1 MGRQQSIMIVS
12 LVLRRIMVVP
22 VLLSMLISLG
32 SAAPI
37 HFAPFPSPS
46 VNVATATANVTV
58 VGSSLRPI
66 GEYLTTL
73 FPPVRRCGGRRGSK
87 CGGSSSPPPPP
98 PPPGPTRIAQSL
110 LLKNVNTS
118 EYAGLYKVVVEAG
131 WGISIGIYDKA
142 NRDWMLG
149 VTATSSASNS
159 CNGNCGMEVRFRAT
173 VPWDLSHRAESL
185 SPSAFCSGVAAAK
198 EAMAK
203 GSTIRV
209 PNETDVTVLTTDVEH
224 DDGVDWVKLGV
235 GIGIGVCLLLC
246 LGAVLC
252 AAIGAACAKA

>member
-1 MGRQQSIMIVS
+1 MGITIVLQRIMIV
-12 LVLRRIMVVP
+12 L
-22 VLLSMLISLG
+22 VLLSMLMSLG
-32 SAAPI
+32 SAAPLRS
-37 HFAPFPSPS
+37 AQLSLPPS
-46 VNVATATANVTV
+46 VNVATATANVTA
-58 VGSSLRPI
+58 VGSLSRLRPI

-73 FPPVRRCGGRRGSK
+73 FPTVRRCGGRRGSK

-98 PPPGPTRIAQSL
+98 PPPGPTQIAQSL

-118 EYAGLYKVVVEAG
+118 EYVGLYKVVVEAG
-131 WGISIGIYDKA
+131 WGISIGIYDEA
-142 NRDWMLG
+142 NRDWRLG

-173 VPWDLSHRAESL
+173 VPWNLHHRVESL
-185 SPSAFCSGVAAAK
+185 SASAFCSGVAAAK

-209 PNETDVTVLTTDVEH
+209 PNETDVTVLTTDVDH
-224 DDGVDWVKLGV
+224 DDGVDWVELGV

-246 LGAVLC
+246 
-252 AAIGAACAKA
+252 

>member
-1 MGRQQSIMIVS
+1 MIV
-12 LVLRRIMVVP
+12 LVLF
-22 VLLSMLISLG
+22 MLISLG

-37 HFAPFPSPS
+37 HSAQFPSPS
-46 VNVATATANVTV
+46 VEVATATANVTA
-58 VGSSLRPI
+58 VGSLSSLRPI
-66 GEYLTTL
+66 EKYLTTL
-73 FPPVRRCGGRRGSK
+73 FPTVRRCGGRRGSK
-87 CGGSSSPPPPP
+87 CGGSSSPPSPP
-98 PPPGPTRIAQSL
+98 PPPGPTQIAQSL

-131 WGISIGIYDKA
+131 WGISIGIYDEA
-142 NRDWMLG
+142 NRDWRLG

-173 VPWDLSHRAESL
+173 IPWDLHHRAESL
-185 SPSAFCSGVAAAK
+185 SASAFCSGVAAAK

-209 PNETDVTVLTTDVEH
+209 PNETDVTVLTTDVEY

-235 GIGIGVCLLLC
+235 GIGFGVCLLLC

-252 AAIGAACAKA
+252 AAIG

>member
-1 MGRQQSIMIVS
+1 MGGQQSIMIVS

-37 HFAPFPSPS
+37 HFAPFTSPS

-87 CGGSSSPPPPP
+87 CGGGSSSRPPPP
-98 PPPGPTRIAQSL
+98 PPPGPTQIAQSL

-131 WGISIGIYDKA
+131 WGISIGIYDEA
-142 NRDWMLG
+142 NREWRCDFAPRFLG
-149 VTATSSASNS
+149 TFT
-159 CNGNCGMEVRFRAT
+159 T
-173 VPWDLSHRAESL
+173 VPSHYQHL
-185 SPSAFCSGVAAAK
+185 PSAVVWRQRKRPWRKAPRFECP
-198 EAMAK
+198 
-203 GSTIRV
+203 IRRM
-209 PNETDVTVLTTDVEH
+209 
-224 DDGVDWVKLGV
+224 
-235 GIGIGVCLLLC
+235 
-246 LGAVLC
+246 
-252 AAIGAACAKA
+252 

>member
-1 MGRQQSIMIVS
+1 MIV
-12 LVLRRIMVVP
+12 L
-22 VLLSMLISLG
+22 VLLSMLMSLG
-32 SAAPI
+32 SAAPLRS
-37 HFAPFPSPS
+37 AQLSLPPS
-46 VNVATATANVTV
+46 VNVATATANVTA
-58 VGSSLRPI
+58 VGSLSSLRPI
-66 GEYLTTL
+66 GQYLTTL
-73 FPPVRRCGGRRGSK
+73 LPTVRRCGGRRGSK
-87 CGGSSSPPPPP
+87 CGGSSPPPSPP

-118 EYAGLYKVVVEAG
+118 EYAGLYKVVLEAG
-131 WGISIGIYDKA
+131 WGISIGIYDEA

-159 CNGNCGMEVRFRAT
+159 CTGNWCGMEVRFRAT

-185 SPSAFCSGVAAAK
+185 SASAFCSGVAAAK

-224 DDGVDWVKLGV
+224 DDGVDWVELGV

-246 LGAVLC
+246 LGVVLC
-252 AAIGAACAKA
+252 A

>member
-1 MGRQQSIMIVS
+1 MIV
-12 LVLRRIMVVP
+12 L
-22 VLLSMLISLG
+22 VLLSMLMSLG
-32 SAAPI
+32 SAAPLRS
-37 HFAPFPSPS
+37 AQLSLPPS
-46 VNVATATANVTV
+46 VNVATATANVTA
-58 VGSSLRPI
+58 VGSLSSLRPI

-73 FPPVRRCGGRRGSK
+73 LPTVRRCGGRRGSK
-87 CGGSSSPPPPP
+87 CGGSSPPPSPP

-131 WGISIGIYDKA
+131 WGISIGIYDEA
-142 NRDWMLG
+142 NRDWRLG

-173 VPWDLSHRAESL
+173 VPWNLHHRAESL
-185 SPSAFCSGVAAAK
+185 SASAFCSGVAAAK

-209 PNETDVTVLTTDVEH
+209 PNETDVTVLTTDVDYHE
-224 DDGVDWVKLGV
+224 GVDWVELGV

-246 LGAVLC
+246 LGVVLC
-252 AAIGAACAKA
+252 A

>member
-1 MGRQQSIMIVS
+1 MGTAVGS
-12 LVLRRIMVVP
+12 L
-22 VLLSMLISLG
+22 
-32 SAAPI
+32 
-37 HFAPFPSPS
+37 
-46 VNVATATANVTV
+46 
-58 VGSSLRPI
+58 SSLRPI
-66 GEYLTTL
+66 EKYLTTL
-73 FPPVRRCGGRRGSK
+73 LPTVRRCGGRRGSK
-87 CGGSSSPPPPP
+87 CGGSSPPPSPP
-98 PPPGPTRIAQSL
+98 PPPGPTQIAQSL

-173 VPWDLSHRAESL
+173 IPWNLHHRAESL
-185 SPSAFCSGVAAAK
+185 SASAFCSGVAAAK

-209 PNETDVTVLTTDVEH
+209 PNETDVTVLTTDVDYHE
-224 DDGVDWVKLGV
+224 DGVDWVAV
-235 GIGIGVCLLLC
+235 GIGIGFGVLLLVF
-246 LGAVLC
+246 LGVVL
-252 AAIGAACAKA
+252 GAACGKA

>member
-1 MGRQQSIMIVS
+1 MGIMIV
-12 LVLRRIMVVP
+12 LHRIMI
-22 VLLSMLISLG
+22 VLVLSMLISLG
-32 SAAPI
+32 SAAPLRS
-37 HFAPFPSPS
+37 AQLSLPPPLPLS
-46 VNVATATANVTV
+46 VNVATATANVTA
-58 VGSSLRPI
+58 VGSLSSLRPI
-66 GEYLTTL
+66 GQYLTTL
-73 FPPVRRCGGRRGSK
+73 LPTVRRCGGRRGTK
-87 CGGSSSPPPPP
+87 CGGSSSPPSPP

-118 EYAGLYKVVVEAG
+118 EYEGLYKVVVEAG
-131 WGISIGIYDKA
+131 WGISIGIYDEA

-209 PNETDVTVLTTDVEH
+209 PNETDVTVLTTDVDAHE
-224 DDGVDWVKLGV
+224 DVVDWVELGV
-235 GIGIGVCLLLC
+235 GIGFGVLLLVF
-246 LGAVLC
+246 LGVVL
-252 AAIGAACAKA
+252 GAACGKA

>member
-1 MGRQQSIMIVS
+1 MGIMIV
-12 LVLRRIMVVP
+12 LHRIMI
-22 VLLSMLISLG
+22 VLVLSMLISLG
-32 SAAPI
+32 SAAPLRS
-37 HFAPFPSPS
+37 AQLSLPPPLPPS

-58 VGSSLRPI
+58 VGSLSSLRPI
-66 GEYLTTL
+66 GQYLTTL
-73 FPPVRRCGGRRGSK
+73 FPTARRCGGRRGSK
-87 CGGSSSPPPPP
+87 CGGSSSPPSPP

-110 LLKNVNTS
+110 LLKNVNPS

-131 WGISIGIYDKA
+131 WGISIGIYDEA

-185 SPSAFCSGVAAAK
+185 SASAFCSGVAAAK

-209 PNETDVTVLTTDVEH
+209 PNETDVTVLTTDVDYHE
-224 DDGVDWVKLGV
+224 DGVDWVAV
-235 GIGIGVCLLLC
+235 GIGIGFGVLLLVF
-246 LGAVLC
+246 LGVVL
-252 AAIGAACAKA
+252 GAACGKA

>member
-87 CGGSSSPPPPP
+87 CGGSSSRPPPP
-98 PPPGPTRIAQSL
+98 PPPGPTQIAQSL

-131 WGISIGIYDKA
+131 WGISIGIYDEA
-142 NRDWMLG
+142 NRDWRLG

-159 CNGNCGMEVRFRAT
+159 CDGNWCGMEVRFRAT
-173 VPWDLSHRAESL
+173 VPWNLHHRAESL
-185 SPSAFCSGVAAAK
+185 SASAFCSGVAAAK
-198 EAMAK
+198 KAMAK

-209 PNETDVTVLTTDVEH
+209 PNQTDVTVLTTDVDPHEG
-224 DDGVDWVKLGV
+224 GVDWVAV
-235 GIGIGVCLLLC
+235 GIGIGFGVLLLVF
-246 LGAVLC
+246 LGVVL
-252 AAIGAACAKA
+252 GAACGKA